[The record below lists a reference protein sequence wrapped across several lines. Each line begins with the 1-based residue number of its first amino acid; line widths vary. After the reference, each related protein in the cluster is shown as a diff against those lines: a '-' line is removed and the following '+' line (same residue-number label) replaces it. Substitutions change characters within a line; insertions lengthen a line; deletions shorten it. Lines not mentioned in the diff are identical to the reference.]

1 MAVSIQTILK
11 SSLPKGDTGFIG
23 SQGDIGYTGSQG
35 DIGYTGSQGDIGYTG
50 SSVTASIYFSDDPP
64 VSPVPG
70 ELWWETDLGTLK
82 IFYQDEDSAQWV
94 DAVSVIQGDV
104 GYTGSA
110 GGDGYTG
117 SQGNIGYTGSQGI
130 PGEAAAIGYT
140 GSQGYTGSAG
150 SDGSDGTSV
159 TIVGTVASSTDLPDP
174 YVGDIGD
181 GYITDDTGYLWVWGG
196 SSWTNVGRI
205 VGYTGSAGPAGGYTG
220 SRGADGSTY
229 ISVAI
234 NGSISPPLIGS
245 SRFYP
250 PNNININT
258 VYANVSTSATAGDF
272 TFIIKK
278 NGTTIGQ
285 TFTISQNQYVMS
297 PVAINVNL
305 STTDYLTIDI
315 TGDSA
320 TDLFV
325 KIKYTST

>member
-1 MAVSIQTILK
+1 MPINFPNNP
-11 SSLPKGDTGFIG
+11 SLNDTYTEGNRSWVFNGVYWKATSLSTGYTG
-23 SQGDIGYTGSQG
+23 SEGYTGSQG
-35 DIGYTGSQGDIGYTG
+35 YTGS
-50 SSVTASIYFSDDPP
+50 
-64 VSPVPG
+64 
-70 ELWWETDLGTLK
+70 
-82 IFYQDEDSAQWV
+82 
-94 DAVSVIQGDV
+94 
-104 GYTGSA
+104 
-110 GGDGYTG
+110 
-117 SQGNIGYTGSQGI
+117 IGYTGSQGI
-130 PGEAAAIGYT
+130 AGEYAAVGYT

-159 TIVGTVASSTDLPDP
+159 AIVGTVTSSANLPDP
-174 YVGDIGD
+174 YNGDIGD
-181 GYITDDTGYLWVWGG
+181 GYITSDTGYLWVWGG

-234 NGSISPPLIGS
+234 NGSISPPLVGS
-245 SRFYP
+245 SRYYP

-258 VYANVSTSATAGDF
+258 VYANLSTSATAGDF

-297 PVAINVNL
+297 PVSINVDL
-305 STTDYLTIDI
+305 LTTDYLTIDV
-315 TGDSA
+315 TGNSA

-325 KIKYTST
+325 KIKYTTS

>member
-1 MAVSIQTILK
+1 MPINFPNNP
-11 SSLPKGDTGFIG
+11 SLNDTYTEGNRSWVFNG
-23 SQGDIGYTGSQG
+23 VYWKATSLSTGYTGS
-35 DIGYTGSQGDIGYTG
+35 
-50 SSVTASIYFSDDPP
+50 
-64 VSPVPG
+64 
-70 ELWWETDLGTLK
+70 E
-82 IFYQDEDSAQWV
+82 
-94 DAVSVIQGDV
+94 
-104 GYTGSA
+104 
-110 GGDGYTG
+110 
-117 SQGNIGYTGSQGI
+117 
-130 PGEAAAIGYT
+130 GYT
-140 GSQGYTGSAG
+140 GSQGYTGSIGYTGSQGIAGEYAAVGYTGSQGYTGSSG

-159 TIVGTVASSTDLPDP
+159 AIVGTVTSSANLPDP

-181 GYITDDTGYLWVWGG
+181 GYITADTGYLWVWGG

-229 ISVAI
+229 ISVAV
-234 NGSISPPLIGS
+234 NGSISPPLVGS

-258 VYANVSTSATAGDF
+258 VYANLSTPSTAGNF

-278 NGTTIGQ
+278 NGTSIGQ
-285 TFTISQNQYVMS
+285 TFTINQNQYVMT
-297 PVAINVNL
+297 PVSINVNL